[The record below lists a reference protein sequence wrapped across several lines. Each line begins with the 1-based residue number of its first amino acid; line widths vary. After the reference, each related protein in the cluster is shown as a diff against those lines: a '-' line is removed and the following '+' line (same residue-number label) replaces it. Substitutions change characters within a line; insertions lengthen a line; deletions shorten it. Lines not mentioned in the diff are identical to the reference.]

1 MTEKAQYR
9 HDLPQTKGALFLTDG
24 GLETYLVFDEA
35 IELPCFAAFPL
46 MEDEQGRATLR
57 RYFARYLKLAAEA
70 KLGFVLDTTTWRANA
85 DWGAKLGYD
94 AAGLARINRDAVHF
108 AEELRA
114 DLAAAG
120 QPIVISAVIGPR
132 GDGYQSGSEM
142 SAAAARAY
150 HRTQVETLAATAA
163 DMLSAMTLTNVP
175 EATGIA
181 LAAKDA
187 KMPVAISFTVETD
200 GRLPSGAD
208 LAQAIDVV
216 DQASG
221 GHPAYYMV
229 NCAHPTHFKHVLKG
243 RWVERIGGIR
253 ANASRKSHAEL
264 DASTSLDN
272 GDPQE
277 LGTLYRA
284 LRRLLPRATVLGG
297 CCGTDHR
304 HVAEI
309 CQACAA

>member
-1 MTEKAQYR
+1 MTEKTQYR
-9 HDLPQTKGALFLTDG
+9 HDLPQTKGGLFLTDG

-35 IELPCFAAFPL
+35 IDLPCFAAFPL

-57 RYFARYLKLAAEA
+57 RYFTRYLNLASAA

-94 AAGLARINRDAVHF
+94 AAGLARVNRDAVHF
-108 AEELRA
+108 ATDIRA
-114 DLAAAG
+114 DLAGAG
-120 QPIVISAVIGPR
+120 QPVVISAVIGPR
-132 GDGYQSGSEM
+132 GDGYQAESAM
-142 SAAAARAY
+142 SAAEARAY
-150 HRTQVETLAATAA
+150 HGTQVETLAATAA
-163 DMLSAMTLTNVP
+163 DMITAMTMTNVP

-187 KMPVAISFTVETD
+187 GMPVAISFTVETD
-200 GRLPSGAD
+200 GRLPSGTD
-208 LAQAIDVV
+208 LAQAIDAV

-229 NCAHPTHFKHVLKG
+229 NCAHPTHFQHVLKG

-253 ANASRKSHAEL
+253 ANASKKSHAEL
-264 DASTSLDN
+264 DAATSLDN

-277 LGTLYRA
+277 LGGHYRE

-309 CQACAA
+309 CHACAA